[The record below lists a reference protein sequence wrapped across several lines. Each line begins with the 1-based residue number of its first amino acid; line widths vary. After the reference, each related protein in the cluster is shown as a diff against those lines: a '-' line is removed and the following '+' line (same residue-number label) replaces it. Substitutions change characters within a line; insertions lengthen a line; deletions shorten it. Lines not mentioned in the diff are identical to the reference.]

1 MTTTVLPS
9 FNTTPRTP
17 LPMGIQA
24 PMPRAQ
30 GEHAQEGGSPAPS
43 RREFTQWEQRE
54 IETGLSQWRPQG
66 YDYGTPLTKTLASP
80 LKAAFI
86 VAAPFTLLA
95 IGAGYYRNMWVAL
108 LSLGAGLGGAIG
120 FSLSRKHKNA
130 NTLEVMHHLPPG
142 ARIWDYKNDP
152 VIAKDEERQFCLVTE
167 GLKWI
172 LESVGVTAASIGS
185 VKAMGRFAAQAVH

>member
-1 MTTTVLPS
+1 
-9 FNTTPRTP
+9 
-17 LPMGIQA
+17 
-24 PMPRAQ
+24 MPRAQ
-30 GEHAQEGGSPAPS
+30 GEQTQEGGAPTPS
-43 RREFTQWEQRE
+43 RREFTPWEQRE
-54 IETGLSQWRPQG
+54 IEAGLSQWHPQG
-66 YDYGTPLTKTLASP
+66 SHYGTSLTKTLSSP
-80 LKAAFI
+80 LKGAFI

-95 IGAGYYRNMWVAL
+95 IGAGYYRNMWLTL
-108 LSLGAGLGGAIG
+108 LSLSVGLGGAIG

-152 VIAKDEERQFCLVTE
+152 VIAKDEERSFCLATE
-167 GLKWI
+167 GLKWA